1 MSYKVETTE
10 DFNKEAKSLIKKY
23 PSLKTELKELY
34 IELLENPSIGTPL
47 GKNVFKIR
55 LSIASKNKG
64 KPGGAKVIIFIKI
77 INETIYLL
85 TIYNKGEKESISTK
99 EIEELLKDYK

>member
-1 MSYKVETTE
+1 M
-10 DFNKEAKSLIKKY
+10 
-23 PSLKTELKELY
+23 
-34 IELLENPSIGTPL
+34 GTPL

-55 LSIASKNKG
+55 LATASKNKG
-64 KPGGAKVIIFIKI
+64 KPGGARVITFIKT

-99 EIEELLKDYK
+99 GIEELLKDYK